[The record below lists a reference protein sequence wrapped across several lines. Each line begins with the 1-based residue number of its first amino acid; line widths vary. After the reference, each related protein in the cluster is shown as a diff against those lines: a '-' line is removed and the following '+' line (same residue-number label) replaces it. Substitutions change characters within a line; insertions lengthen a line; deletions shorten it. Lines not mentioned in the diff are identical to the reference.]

1 MAYAHVLSSNHA
13 IAAPQLGDG
22 FRDAF
27 RAIRGWMLLRRTEKT
42 LAALNQRQLHDIG
55 LVTAELP
62 KSVRRAIMAGRHF
75 R

>member
-1 MAYAHVLSSNHA
+1 MAYVHVLSSNRA
-13 IAAPQLGDG
+13 SAAPQLGDG

-27 RAIRGWMLLRRTEKT
+27 RAIRGWMLLRRTEKA

-62 KSVRRAIMAGRHF
+62 KSLRRAVMAGRHF